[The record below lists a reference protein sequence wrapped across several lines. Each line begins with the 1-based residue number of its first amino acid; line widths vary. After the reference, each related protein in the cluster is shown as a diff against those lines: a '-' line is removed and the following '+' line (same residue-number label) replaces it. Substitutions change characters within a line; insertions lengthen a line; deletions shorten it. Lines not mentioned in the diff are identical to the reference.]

1 MIDLGS
7 FLTGLA
13 MGVVGSWAVIAVIV
27 YTDPRRR

>member
-7 FLTGLA
+7 FIFGLVS
-13 MGVVGSWAVIAVIV
+13 GVIGSWAVMAVIV

>member
-7 FLTGLA
+7 FLLGLA
-13 MGVVGSWAVIAVIV
+13 SGVVGSWAAMAVIV